1 MGLTIDVLAGHRL
14 QLTGDIATVLD
25 LSARAIVEGF
35 SLAISDGSLVRGSI
49 DAGGDGCRFARAV
62 EGAAVIKIARG
73 AHGDRLDIDGQIEW
87 LTLASGSETLCSVD
101 ADDGADGRQLVLD
114 IGVKAAA

>member
-25 LSARAIVEGF
+25 LPARAIVEGF
-35 SLAISDGSLVRGSI
+35 SLAISDGSLVRGRI
-49 DAGGDGCRFARAV
+49 DTGSDGCRFALAV
-62 EGAAVIKIARG
+62 EGAAVIKITRG
-73 AHGDRLDIDGQIEW
+73 AHGDRLDIDWQIEW
-87 LTLASGSETLCSVD
+87 LTLASCSETLRPIG
-101 ADDGADGRQLVLD
+101 ADHGVDGRQLVLD

>member
-25 LSARAIVEGF
+25 LPVRAIAEGF
-35 SLAISDGSLVRGSI
+35 SLAISDGSLVRGRI
-49 DAGGDGCRFARAV
+49 DTASDGCRFVLAV
-62 EGAAVIKIARG
+62 EGAAVIKITRG

-87 LTLASGSETLCSVD
+87 LTLGSGSETLCPID
-101 ADDGADGRQLVLD
+101 ADYGVDGRQLVLD
-114 IGVKAAA
+114 IGVRKAA